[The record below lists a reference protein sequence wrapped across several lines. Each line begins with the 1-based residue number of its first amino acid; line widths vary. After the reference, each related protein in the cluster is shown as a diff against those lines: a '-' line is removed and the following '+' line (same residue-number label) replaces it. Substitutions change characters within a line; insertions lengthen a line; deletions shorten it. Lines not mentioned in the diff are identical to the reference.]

1 MSKYK
6 LFTPYLLSEMTDTA
20 IRREYSR
27 LRGIANKRLD
37 RLAKAGLNQTALSG
51 YKYPTIAEIEES
63 SRSTIASELADV
75 SKWLR
80 QDTSTVKGEREHVK
94 NFQNYLAGMG
104 AGDIVDTPG
113 KLYEFFD
120 FLDDVRE
127 RYRDV
132 SQKPSDPLLLDVA
145 DILTEGERLNIPREM
160 LIDNFKLFREHL
172 DDMEK
177 IVPTKGGRKFSSQRM
192 NALVNRWT

>member
-6 LFTPYLLSEMTDTA
+6 LFTPYLLSEMSDTA

-37 RLAKAGLNQTALSG
+37 RLAKAGLNPTALSG
-51 YKYPTIAEIEES
+51 YKYPTIAEIEQS

-94 NFQNYLAGMG
+94 NFQNYMSEQGV
-104 AGDIVDTPG
+104 GDVVDTPA

-127 RYRDV
+127 RYKDL
-132 SQKPSDPLLLDVA
+132 SMKPSDPLILEMADV
-145 DILTEGERLNIPREM
+145 LTEGERLNIPREM
-160 LIDNFKLFREHL
+160 LLDNYKMFVSHL
-172 DDMEK
+172 DQLED
-177 IVPTKGGRKFSSQRM
+177 IQPTKGGRKFSSQRM
-192 NALVNRWT
+192 NALIRRWE

>member
-6 LFTPYLLSEMTDTA
+6 LFTPYLLSEMSDTA

-37 RLAKAGLNQTALSG
+37 RLAKAGLNRTALSG
-51 YKYPTIAEIEES
+51 YKYPTIAEIEQS

-80 QDTSTVKGEREHVK
+80 QDTSTIKGEREHVK
-94 NFQNYLAGMG
+94 NFQNYLSEQGV
-104 AGDIVDTPG
+104 GDIVDTPA

-127 RYRDV
+127 RYKDL
-132 SQKPSDPLLLDVA
+132 SMKPSDPLILEMADV
-145 DILTEGERLNIPREM
+145 LTEGERLNIPREM
-160 LIDNFKLFREHL
+160 LLDNYKMFVSHL
-172 DDMEK
+172 DQLED
-177 IVPTKGGRKFSSQRM
+177 IQPTKGGRKFSSQRL
-192 NALVNRWT
+192 NALIRRWE

>member
-27 LRGIANKRLD
+27 LRSIANKRLD
-37 RLAKAGLNQTALSG
+37 RLARAGLNQTALSG
-51 YKYPTIAEIEES
+51 YKYPTIADIEQS

-80 QDTSTVKGEREHVK
+80 QDTSTIKGERERVK
-94 NFQNYLAGMG
+94 NFQNYLSGQG
-104 AGDIVDTPG
+104 VGDIADTPE

-127 RYRDV
+127 KHKDLA
-132 SQKPSDPLLLDVA
+132 QKPSDPVILETA
-145 DILTEGERLNIPREM
+145 DLLTEGERLNIPREM
-160 LIDNFKLFREHL
+160 LLDNYKLFVSHL
-172 DDMEK
+172 DQLEELQ
-177 IVPTKGGRKFSSQRM
+177 PTKGGRKFSSQRM
-192 NALVNRWT
+192 NALIRRWE